1 MIRVFLIDAL
11 GNLAL
16 FGLAYYWFG
25 IPASS
30 ATNLALSAALLALIL
45 ALAAYLVA
53 LAFNRDPVAST
64 RRIPVMLIWLAVLAL
79 LFAALTPVWGWA
91 TPIGNWLGSA
101 LTFGT
106 RTPVKPEWI
115 ATLFRLGVLLFGG
128 LVLIAGLFPAAAR
141 AATTGTLRDWRPV
154 LSLGYIAGAFTYF
167 FAGLWLPWTLFWW
180 IPAVQSFEGQMAS
193 FLARAGLAFGIFV
206 FAWLVFAAHIRQR
219 TLSPEREAG
228 YSSIR

>member
-11 GNLAL
+11 GNLVL

-30 ATNLALSAALLALIL
+30 TANLALSAAILLLIL

-53 LAFNRDPVAST
+53 LAFNRDPGASA
-64 RRIPVMLIWLAVLAL
+64 RRIPVMLLWLVVLAVLL
-79 LFAALTPVWGWA
+79 SVLTPVWGWA

-115 ATLFRLGVLLFGG
+115 ATLFRLGVFLFGG
-128 LVLIAGLFPAAAR
+128 LVLIASLLPAAAR
-141 AATTGTLRDWRPV
+141 AASTGTLRDWRPV
-154 LSLGYIAGAFTYF
+154 LSLSDIAAAFTYF

-193 FLARAGLAFGIFV
+193 FLARAGLAFSIYV

-219 TLSPEREAG
+219 TLPPERDAG